1 MPSTWRQKSVASA
14 VRSRWSTPTRSEA
27 PRCGPEPKQLNFTV
41 REELLDDG
49 NVTGWIRN
57 ILKLQTDIVVIDT
70 RSGLDKT
77 FETAVF
83 ISDLVVVPCGPS
95 SLDILSA
102 RRTVMRTREL
112 AAANANQHTRSLIV
126 PTRVDFSSEEGRQ
139 ITAELENIT
148 DLMGPLLSYDMDFVR
163 SFAVGRS
170 VAAFSPGRPA
180 DIEVRTLTAF
190 VLKKLYMNPW

>member
-1 MPSTWRQKSVASA
+1 MSMHVITVGQSKGGVGKTTIAINVAAEISRLGCSVTVIDFDPQRSA
-14 VRSRWSTPTRSEA
+14 VMWA
-27 PRCGPEPKQLNFTV
+27 EPKRLDFTV

-102 RRTVMRTREL
+102 RRTVLRTREL
-112 AAANANQHTRSLIV
+112 ASANANQHTRGYRADAGGFPAKKVVNYVGAGKHHHL
-126 PTRVDFSSEEGRQ
+126 D
-139 ITAELENIT
+139 
-148 DLMGPLLSYDMDFVR
+148 GPASQL
-163 SFAVGRS
+163 
-170 VAAFSPGRPA
+170 
-180 DIEVRTLTAF
+180 
-190 VLKKLYMNPW
+190 